1 MQGKI
6 KSYNFM
12 VATLRKMAATRND
25 CKALLQD
32 LQDKTA
38 DEIWAMIQYLPRF
51 NNDSQ
56 VLEYLSL

>member
-12 VATLRKMAATRND
+12 ISILQDLSSKRKD
-25 CKALLQD
+25 CKALLQE

-38 DEIWAMIQYLPRF
+38 DEIWAMIQQLPRF
-51 NNDSQ
+51 ENRLQ
-56 VLEYLSL
+56 VVNYLFG

>member
-12 VATLRKMAATRND
+12 ITTLKSMAQTRQD
-25 CKALLQD
+25 CKAMLQV

-38 DEIWAMIQYLPRF
+38 DEIWGMIQYLPRF
-51 NNDSQ
+51 TSGQQ
-56 VLEYLSL
+56 VLDYLSL